1 MLPPCGLSSLPGG
14 QYASSAWCACGVAV
28 FGCSSGSPSSP
39 EEFRSL
45 ASILGGSADNA
56 TAPPTIFNTQ
66 MRNELESP
74 ACASDAKGHA
84 HIDVGQDGSINSRVT
99 LVNKGERVRFGH
111 IHHLNQGALTGPII
125 WWLTSPV
132 GTDLD
137 LTDKHLTFVQA
148 GTFVS
153 NTHFTDHATA
163 LAALLANPQEFYV
176 NFHSD
181 NCPGGFAR
189 GFLP

>member
-1 MLPPCGLSSLPGG
+1 MRRALGLLAGL
-14 QYASSAWCACGVAV
+14 AV
-28 FGCSSGSPSSP
+28 FGCSAESPSSP

-45 ASILGGSADNA
+45 ASILGASADNA

-74 ACASDAKGHA
+74 ACPSEAKGHA
-84 HIDVGQDGSINSRVT
+84 HINVGQDGTINSQVT
-99 LVNKGERVRFGH
+99 LVNKGESVRFGH
-111 IHHLNQGALTGPII
+111 IHHLNQGAATGPSI

-132 GTDLD
+132 STDLN
-137 LTDKHLTFVQA
+137 LTDKNLTFVET
-148 GTFVS
+148 GTFVT
-153 NTHFTDHATA
+153 NTHFANHATA